1 MNFPPGALTEEGV
14 RQNIRPLFSEVL
26 ARDEVYM
33 ANHSLGRPLDQ
44 TRLDVDEGLSLWY
57 RDMDEAW
64 DAWMTETT
72 SWRAGVADL
81 LGLDQPDA
89 VVPRASCGQALRAV
103 LNSFPAD
110 RPVRVVT
117 TDVEFD
123 SIDFVLRSY
132 HEAGRAE
139 VRFVTSGTRDGAP
152 WVDAGALAE
161 AVTSETDLVVV
172 SAVVFMTGQIVQG
185 LDELV
190 RACHSKGAKVMVDA
204 YHAVGVLP
212 FSLGEAD
219 FAMGGSYK
227 YLRGGPGCCWLA
239 VHPRHLGADGP
250 RTVDTGWF
258 AKEDTF
264 GYGRPDS
271 THRKAGGDAWLESTP
286 AILPFYQGRAGLAFT
301 RSIGVNQ
308 LRAYGLELSRRLRER
323 FLAIGLPVL
332 GANDADQFG
341 AFVCVGHPRAAE
353 ASTRLKELGVNTDAR
368 GAFVRFGPDLLT
380 TEDEI
385 AQAVQAAKLTW
396 T

>member
-1 MNFPPGALTEEGV
+1 VNFPPGALTEEGV

-26 ARDEVYM
+26 ARDEIYL

-44 TRLDVDEGLSLWY
+44 TRLDVAAGLSLWY

-64 DAWMTETT
+64 DAWMGEM
-72 SWRAGVADL
+72 SAWRAGIAELVR
-81 LGLDQPDA
+81 LDQPDA

-132 HEAGRAE
+132 HETGRAE
-139 VRFVTSGTRDGAP
+139 VRFVASDIQGGAL

-161 AVTSETDLVVV
+161 AVTPETDLVVV
-172 SAVVFMTGQIVQG
+172 SAVVFMTGQIVKG
-185 LDELV
+185 LDEFIRV
-190 RACHSKGAKVMVDA
+190 CHSKGAKVMVDA

-212 FSLGEAD
+212 FSLGAAD

-239 VHPRHLGADGP
+239 IHPCHLGSDGP

-286 AILPFYQGRAGLAFT
+286 AVLPFFQARAGLNFT
-301 RSIGVNQ
+301 RAVGVER
-308 LRAYGLELSRRLRER
+308 LRGYGLELSRRLRER
-323 FLAIGLPVL
+323 FLSAGLPVL
-332 GANDADQFG
+332 GATDADQFG
-341 AFVCVGHPRAAE
+341 AFVCVRHPRAAE
-353 ASTRLKELGVNTDAR
+353 ASARLKVLGLNTDAR

-380 TEDEI
+380 TEQEI
-385 AQAVQAAKLTW
+385 SRTVEAATVAW
-396 T
+396 A